1 MNAFRTL
8 RQHSGYTI
16 SGNFRD
22 LQTLN
27 QRQVKRSYPINS
39 VNSRYY

>member
-27 QRQVKRSYPINS
+27 QRQVKISYPINS
-39 VNSRYY
+39 VNSRSY